1 MFRIMT
7 VTRKSILALALSATA
22 APVTLANASGGTH
35 IQFDPHNP
43 RSPVAHLQLVHDFD
57 RTPGWISSNFTRDD
71 AALGCGKGRFRDPQT
86 HQCRGPA
93 DINSCVVCGTPY

>member
-1 MFRIMT
+1 MFGIMR
-7 VTRKSILALALSATA
+7 VTRKNILALALFATA
-22 APVTLANASGGTH
+22 ATATLANASGGPY

-43 RSPVAHLQLVHDFD
+43 RSPIAHLQPVHDFD
-57 RTPGWISSNFTRDD
+57 RTPGWIPSNFTRDD
-71 AALGCGKGRFRDPQT
+71 VVLGCGKGRFRDPQT